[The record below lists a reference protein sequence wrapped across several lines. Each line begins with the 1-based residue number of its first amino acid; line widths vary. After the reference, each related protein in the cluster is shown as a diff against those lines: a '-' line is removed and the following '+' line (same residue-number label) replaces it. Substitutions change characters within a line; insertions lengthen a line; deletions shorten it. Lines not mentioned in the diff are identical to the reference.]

1 MPQAHTIQEF
11 QIFISQLL
19 ETNAGLDFWVDFPQ
33 VAANVADVEISLNA
47 LNFLIGK
54 TDLALAV
61 NQLWA
66 RDPRV
71 FDVLPILIACRKR
84 DNKKVVTPNLDVV
97 PLASFL
103 ETPEQVVAFL
113 KGTGLAEVLRN
124 SQLGNLVDYV
134 FGVEVGLDTN
144 ARKNRSG
151 TIMEARIAKLIRA
164 ANLSFRTQVSSNE
177 WPAVARAL
185 GADEKRFDFLIETPR
200 KRYLLEVNF
209 YSGGG
214 SKLNEVARSYTELA
228 PKINAVPGF
237 EFVWVT
243 DGVGW
248 LSAKSKMQEAFCS
261 IPAVFNL
268 TTFGDFLKRI
278 AKE

>member
-1 MPQAHTIQEF
+1 MPQAHTVQEF
-11 QIFISQLL
+11 NTFLSQLL
-19 ETNAGLDFWVDFPQ
+19 ETNAGLDFWVDFPK
-33 VAANVADVEISLNA
+33 VAANVANVEISLNA

-54 TDLALAV
+54 TNLELAV

-66 RDPRV
+66 RDSSV
-71 FDVLPILIACRKR
+71 FEVLPILIACRRR
-84 DNKKVVTPNLDVV
+84 DNKKVVTSNLDVV
-97 PLASFL
+97 PLDSFL
-103 ETPEQVVAFL
+103 KTPEAVVSFL
-113 KGTGLAEVLRN
+113 RGTGLAEVLK
-124 SQLGNLVDYV
+124 SGQIVNLVDYV

-151 TIMEARIAKLIRA
+151 TIMERRVSGLIQT
-164 ANLSFRTQVSSNE
+164 ANLSFRTQVSSHE
-177 WPAVARAL
+177 WPAMAHAL
-185 GADEKRFDFLIETPR
+185 GADEKFFDFLIETAK
-200 KRYLLEVNF
+200 KRYLIEVNF

-228 PKINAVPGF
+228 PKVNAVPGF

-248 LSAKSKMQEAFCS
+248 MSAKSKLQEAFCS
-261 IPAVFNL
+261 IPSVYNL
-268 TTFGDFLKRI
+268 TSFGEFLQHI